1 MGRHM
6 GTGTVTVTGTF
17 FLWGGI
23 SGFLPNNFAQGQ
35 VPQMEKH
42 QTCIHIYIHIYIYI
56 RTHDM
61 LAHPEKRVIF
71 KERFEPG
78 TVPGTTTLKWLFQLD
93 ESESVQLGVSPNI
106 HLKLVV

>member
-17 FLWGGI
+17 FCGGDFCQI
-23 SGFLPNNFAQGQ
+23 ILPKVRYLKWKNTRP
-35 VPQMEKH
+35 VY
-42 QTCIHIYIHIYIYI
+42 IYVYVYIIYI

-93 ESESVQLGVSPNI
+93 ESKSVQLGVSPNI